1 MDLESMRK
9 EIAAEIQRLT
19 RVYKALEG
27 MDGPVKTRRLSK
39 AGRAKISAAQKA
51 RWAKRRTA

>member
-19 RVYKALEG
+19 RVYKTLAG
-27 MDGPVKTRRLSK
+27 MNGPVKRRRLSK

-51 RWAKRRTA
+51 RWAERRTA